1 MISIDPH
8 RYRSCTVTFEV
19 HEFLLI
25 LLKWK
30 LLLTI
35 MLVDVNPIIAQSY
48 DQLVVD
54 SFFCNNKKML
64 IPLINILAS
73 CNYEKRTASATLETL
88 PHFLGLLNNEIITRQ
103 RSSGLKTQITL
114 TSPCHLI
121 KLSHRSTIFSHISL
135 ENNPVQTSD
144 FGYKIGDLSL
154 N

>member
-1 MISIDPH
+1 MYCHFWGTRISSDSFKMEVASYNNVG
-8 RYRSCTVTFEV
+8 RCQSDYRP
-19 HEFLLI
+19 I
-25 LLKWK
+25 LWLASSWF
-30 LLLTI
+30 
-35 MLVDVNPIIAQSY
+35 
-48 DQLVVD
+48 
-54 SFFCNNKKML
+54 FFCNNKKML

-154 N
+154 NWK